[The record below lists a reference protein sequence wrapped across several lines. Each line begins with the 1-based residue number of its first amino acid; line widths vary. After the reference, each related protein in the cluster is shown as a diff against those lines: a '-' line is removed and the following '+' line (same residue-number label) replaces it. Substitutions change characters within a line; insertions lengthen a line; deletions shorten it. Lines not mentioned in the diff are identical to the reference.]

1 MMEDHTFSGSLVMLT
16 LEFALKTTIP
26 KYILADMSPLISK
39 PAFILKYDIKFPT
52 CIYHAFATLS
62 KQVCSLIEF

>member
-39 PAFILKYDIKFPT
+39 PAFILK
-52 CIYHAFATLS
+52 
-62 KQVCSLIEF
+62 